1 MGMVVC
7 KMSSKRVKGIR
18 IIKIYRDTNA
28 DLVGYLDEASTSP
41 SHCHAID
48 PFLKTSRREGI
59 LYHCVQR
66 RKQLDACGI
75 DHKGTIAAGCF
86 ASLQWAGSNTFPT
99 QPTKLEDTHLISLV
113 LSPFTIFST
122 HLGRHWK
129 KAKDF
134 MAHVLS
140 CCAEYDNPP
149 YHMCPAE
156 PAGF

>member
-1 MGMVVC
+1 MI
-7 KMSSKRVKGIR
+7 SKRVKGVR
-18 IIKIYRDTNA
+18 IIKIYRYTNA

-75 DHKGTIAAGCF
+75 HPTHPRLVFVLDHKGTIAAGWF

-99 QPTKLEDTHLISLV
+99 QPTKLEDTHLISLI

-134 MAHVLS
+134 MAHVFVML
-140 CCAEYDNPP
+140 CRV
-149 YHMCPAE
+149 
-156 PAGF
+156 